1 MAYIGN
7 SPANVGN
14 YQVIDDISGSF
25 NGSQTSFALASGGAS
40 MSPAKSSQLI
50 INISGV
56 MQQPDDSGTNGFL
69 VNSTNIVFSSAPLAA
84 DTFWGVYQ
92 GQSVDIGTPSDNVV
106 DTAHVKDGAI
116 TAAKIDAAVELGGP
130 SLGTSSIIRTNAQT
144 ISENITIPS
153 TSNGMSAGPI
163 TIADTYT
170 VIVNGNWTII

>member
-14 YQVIDDISGSF
+14 YQLIDSIASSF
-25 NGSQTSFALASGGAS
+25 NGSQTSFALTSGGSALT
-40 MSPAKSSQLI
+40 PAKSAQLL

-69 VNSTNIVFSSAPLAA
+69 VNATNIVFSSAPLAA

-92 GQSVDIGTPSDNVV
+92 GQSVDIGVV
-106 DTAHVKDGAI
+106 SNDTIATAHVQDGAI
-116 TAAKIDAAVELGGP
+116 TAVKIASGVIPP
-130 SLGTSSIIRTNAQT
+130 SLGTNALIRTNAQT

-163 TIADTYT
+163 TIANTYT
-170 VIVNGNWTII
+170 VTVNGYWTII